1 MPKTVEVELGETK
14 YQVPRLNIDQLE
26 RVTDLFQSGQAKT
39 GFGVLRIA
47 CERAEPKIAKFEDLD
62 PTTDQIAAA
71 VGAVLVLS
79 GMKKAEGASA
89 GEEKPAA
96 AS

>member
-1 MPKTVEVELGETK
+1 MAKTVEVELGETK

-47 CERAEPKIAKFEDLD
+47 CERATPKVERFNDLD
-62 PTTDQIAAA
+62 PTADQIAAA
-71 VGAVLVLS
+71 VTAVLVLS
-79 GMKKAEGASA
+79 GMKKADGPA
-89 GEEKPAA
+89 GEAKPAEL
-96 AS
+96 S